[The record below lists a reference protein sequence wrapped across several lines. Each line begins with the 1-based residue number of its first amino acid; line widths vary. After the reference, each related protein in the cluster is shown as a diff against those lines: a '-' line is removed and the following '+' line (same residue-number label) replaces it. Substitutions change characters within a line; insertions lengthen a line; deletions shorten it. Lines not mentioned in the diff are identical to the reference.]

1 MSESRLL
8 RALLVLL
15 VLGSLAGA
23 SQAAFC
29 PEVERCVMAGAA
41 SDGVAPACSPEMGG
55 DCCEEGEAPASA
67 PAREE
72 SAQTRAMA
80 LVATV
85 AAPLAVVPS
94 IAPASRPVDAT
105 PPARLQDAVPLYTL
119 FATLLI

>member
-1 MSESRLL
+1 MPKSRLL

-55 DCCEEGEAPASA
+55 DCCEEGAPASA

-85 AAPLAVVPS
+85 AAPVAVVPS
-94 IAPASRPVDAT
+94 VAPASRPVDST
-105 PPARLQDAVPLYTL
+105 PPARLQGAVPLYTL
-119 FATLLI
+119 LATLLI